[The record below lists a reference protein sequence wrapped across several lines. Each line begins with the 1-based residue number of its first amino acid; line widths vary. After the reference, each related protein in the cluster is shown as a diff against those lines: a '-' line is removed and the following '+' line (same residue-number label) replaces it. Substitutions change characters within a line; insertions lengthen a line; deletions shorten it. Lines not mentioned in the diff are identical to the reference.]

1 MVDQDKTEQTQILSA
16 GELELVKSILRV
28 IITDTGADVQV
39 SEDVFKR
46 TLADEYTQYAF
57 ASALPSAIAELSPRQ
72 STCIIKRF
80 GLDGKGERTLEAI
93 GEEFGVTRERI
104 RQCIAH
110 ALHKLF
116 ISLYLPTVLQTRVLF
131 LICSDVSK
139 QYTKF
144 KHEAMSTHDDEEA
157 RYWVDRI
164 RSLGDFSRKLHLA
177 RHLQRVLEEE
187 KLER

>member
-46 TLADEYTQYAF
+46 TLADEYTQRAF

-104 RQCIAH
+104 HRQCIAH

-116 ISLYLPTVLQTRVLF
+116 ISLYLPTVLQTRDLS
-131 LICSDVSK
+131 LICSDVRK
-139 QYTKF
+139 ECTKF
-144 KHEAMSTHDDEEA
+144 KQEAISEHDDEDA
-157 RYWVDRI
+157 HYWEDRI
-164 RSLGDFSRKLHLA
+164 RSLSDFSKKLHLV
-177 RHLQRVLEEE
+177 RHLQRVLEENPF
-187 KLER
+187 

>member
-46 TLADEYTQYAF
+46 TLADESTQRAF
-57 ASALPSAIAELSPRQ
+57 TSALPSAIAELSPRQ

-80 GLDGKGERTLEAI
+80 GLDGKGERSLEEI

-104 RQCIAH
+104 RQCIVR
-110 ALHKLF
+110 ALHRIF
-116 ISLYLPTVLQTRVLF
+116 ISLYLPTVLQTRDLLLSVRIFELM
-131 LICSDVSK
+131 C
-139 QYTKF
+139 TKF
-144 KHEAMSTHDDEEA
+144 KHEAISEHDDEDA
-157 RYWVDRI
+157 HYWEDRI
-164 RSLGDFSRKLHLA
+164 RSLGDFSKKLHLA
-177 RHLQRVLEEE
+177 RHLQRVLEENPF
-187 KLER
+187 

>member
-28 IITDTGADVQV
+28 VITDTGANVQV

-46 TLADEYTQYAF
+46 TLADEYTQRAF

-80 GLDGKGERTLEAI
+80 GLDGKGERALEAI

-104 RQCIAH
+104 RQCIVR
-110 ALHKLF
+110 ALHRLF
-116 ISLYLPTVLQTRVLF
+116 ISLYLPTVLQTRDLS
-131 LICSDVSK
+131 LICADVRK
-139 QYTKF
+139 ECTKF
-144 KHEAMSTHDDEEA
+144 KQEAMNEHDDEDA
-157 RYWVDRI
+157 HYWEDRI
-164 RSLGDFSRKLHLA
+164 RSLGDFSKKLHLV
-177 RHLQRVLEEE
+177 RHLQRVLEENPF
-187 KLER
+187 

>member
-46 TLADEYTQYAF
+46 TLADEYTQRAF
-57 ASALPSAIAELSPRQ
+57 TSALPSAIAELSPRQ

-80 GLDGKGERTLEAI
+80 GLDGKGERSLEEI

-104 RQCIAH
+104 RQCIVR
-110 ALHKLF
+110 ALHRIF
-116 ISLYLPTVLQTRVLF
+116 ISLYLPTVLQTRDLS
-131 LICSDVSK
+131 LICSDVRK
-139 QYTKF
+139 QCTKF
-144 KHEAMSTHDDEEA
+144 KHEAMNEHDDEDA
-157 RYWVDRI
+157 HYWEDRI
-164 RSLGDFSRKLHLA
+164 RSLGDFSKKLHLA
-177 RHLQRVLEEE
+177 RHLQRVLEENPF
-187 KLER
+187 